1 MSLVARIRSVR
12 IPFIAPAGGTLN
24 GYILTIMIE
33 KILAGTLAISLSGCS
48 MLGGFNALDPK
59 NLIKTAA
66 TTGVTYVI
74 AGPIAAGANAATSIA
89 VDSVLPDDKP
99 AISDIEAGNEEQ
111 LRAYMFQNLTQTVL
125 YGIIGFLIFTN
136 VIGPWAAQRRAKRK
150 AEALAEENR
159 RKAKYDAMKAE
170 LNARRN
176 KE

>member
-1 MSLVARIRSVR
+1 
-12 IPFIAPAGGTLN
+12 
-24 GYILTIMIE
+24 MIE
-33 KILAGTLAISLSGCS
+33 KILAGTLMVSLSGCS

-74 AGPIAAGANAATSIA
+74 AGPLAAAGNAATSIA

-111 LRAYMFQNLTQTVL
+111 LRAYMFANLTETIL

-150 AEALAEENR
+150 AEQIAEEKR
-159 RKAKYDAMKAE
+159 RKEKYDALKAE
-170 LNARRN
+170 LAASR
-176 KE
+176 K

>member
-1 MSLVARIRSVR
+1 MV
-12 IPFIAPAGGTLN
+12 
-24 GYILTIMIE
+24 
-33 KILAGTLAISLSGCS
+33 SLSGCS

-74 AGPIAAGANAATSIA
+74 AGPLAAAGNAATSIA

-111 LRAYMFQNLTQTVL
+111 LRAYMFANLTETIL

-136 VIGPWAAQRRAKRK
+136 VVGPWAAQRRAKRK
-150 AEALAEENR
+150 AEMLAEDKR
-159 RKAKYDAMKAE
+159 RKDKYDAMKAE
-170 LNARRN
+170 LAARRN
-176 KE
+176 V

>member
-1 MSLVARIRSVR
+1 
-12 IPFIAPAGGTLN
+12 
-24 GYILTIMIE
+24 MIE
-33 KILAGTLAISLSGCS
+33 KILAGTLALSISGCS

-74 AGPIAAGANAATSIA
+74 AGPLAAGANAATSIA

-111 LRAYMFQNLTQTVL
+111 LRAYMFANLTETIL

-150 AEALAEENR
+150 AEQIAEEKR
-159 RKAKYDAMKAE
+159 RKEKYDALKAE
-170 LNARRN
+170 LAASR
-176 KE
+176 K

>member
-1 MSLVARIRSVR
+1 
-12 IPFIAPAGGTLN
+12 
-24 GYILTIMIE
+24 MIE
-33 KILAGTLAISLSGCS
+33 KILAGILALSISGCS
-48 MLGGFNALDPK
+48 MLGGFQALDPK

-89 VDSVLPDDKP
+89 VDSVLPEDKP

-111 LRAYMFQNLTQTVL
+111 LRAYMFANLTETIL

-150 AEALAEENR
+150 AEQLAADQR
-159 RKAKYDAMKAE
+159 RKEKYDAMKAE
-170 LNARRN
+170 LAARN
-176 KE
+176 KV

>member
-1 MSLVARIRSVR
+1 
-12 IPFIAPAGGTLN
+12 
-24 GYILTIMIE
+24 MIE
-33 KILAGTLAISLSGCS
+33 KILAGTLALSIGGCS

-66 TTGVTYVI
+66 TTAVTYVV
-74 AGPIAAGANAATSIA
+74 AGPLPAAANAATSIA

-136 VIGPWAAQRRAKRK
+136 VVGPWAAQRRARRK
-150 AEALAEENR
+150 AEALAEEQR
-159 RKAKYDAMKAE
+159 RKDKYDAMKAE

-176 KE
+176 KD

>member
-1 MSLVARIRSVR
+1 
-12 IPFIAPAGGTLN
+12 
-24 GYILTIMIE
+24 MIE
-33 KILAGTLAISLSGCS
+33 KILAGTLAISLGGCS

-59 NLIKTAA
+59 NLIRTAA

-111 LRAYMFQNLTQTVL
+111 LRAYMFQNLTQTIL

-136 VIGPWAAQRRAKRK
+136 VVGPWAAQRRAKRK

-159 RKAKYDAMKAE
+159 RKEKYDAMKAE

>member
-1 MSLVARIRSVR
+1 
-12 IPFIAPAGGTLN
+12 
-24 GYILTIMIE
+24 MIE
-33 KILAGTLAISLSGCS
+33 KILAGTLALSLGGCS

-66 TTGVTYVI
+66 TTAVTYVI
-74 AGPIAAGANAATSIA
+74 AGPLPAAANAATSIA

-111 LRAYMFQNLTQTVL
+111 LRAYMFQNLTQTIL

-136 VIGPWAAQRRAKRK
+136 VVGPWAAQRRAKRK

-159 RKAKYDAMKAE
+159 RKEKYDAMKAE